1 MATATGTYATLATA
15 KALLNITDSGSDT
28 LLQSLCDRANAWIE
42 SPAGT
47 GRILA
52 PITLLS
58 TTLNGGV
65 SSGATSIV
73 VASATGAHVGDEIVI
88 GSLSGVHEG
97 ATIAAISGTTLTL
110 QCYETSGLAG
120 GLKNAYLTGA
130 AVVGCY
136 VYDGEDALENGR
148 ALLLRIGLNGVT
160 QLEAALV
167 TPPNDTFHQVPP
179 SDFFLYPRIHDRE
192 PGWPATEL
200 RLTNVPTSANPS
212 PVFLPMMHNVRVIP
226 AGTAGW
232 PAMPDEIVK
241 VANQLVARA
250 FRGRALA
257 GLNAGQVG
265 DDGQM
270 TVSQFMETADW
281 KVIHFYRRRLPSIV

>member
-1 MATATGTYATLATA
+1 MPSAVGTYATLAGA
-15 KALLNITDSGSDT
+15 KALLNVTDTNSDA

-58 TTLNGGV
+58 TTLA
-65 SSGATSIV
+65 SSATAGATTISLT
-73 VASATGAHVGDEIVI
+73 SATNAHVGDEIVV
-88 GSLSGVHEG
+88 GPLSGTHEG

-120 GLKNAYLTGA
+120 GLKNSYSNGA

-136 VYDGEDALENGR
+136 VYDGEDALEEGR
-148 ALLLRIGLNGVT
+148 AILLRIGLSGIT
-160 QLEAALV
+160 WLEAALV
-167 TPPNDTFHQVPP
+167 TPPNDTFHQVPA
-179 SDFFLYPRIHDRE
+179 SDFYLYPRIDQRE
-192 PGWPATEL
+192 PGWPAMEL
-200 RLTNVPTSANPS
+200 RLTNVPSTSNPS

-232 PAMPDEIVK
+232 PQIPDEIAK
-241 VANQLVARA
+241 VAYAIVGGLFRTRA
-250 FRGRALA
+250 SGGANTA
-257 GLNAGQVG
+257 TVG
-265 DDGQM
+265 DDGAL
-270 TVSQFMETADW
+270 TINRLLSTDDW
-281 KVIHFYRRRLPSIV
+281 KVIHFYRRRIPVIV